1 MHDNGIKRIKYSK
14 DLKVVFSLDERSNVI
29 KIYDGIFI
37 GESTSA
43 TVKIKLHRMK
53 NF

>member
-1 MHDNGIKRIKYSK
+1 MKNLEKIKYK
-14 DLKVVFSLDERSNVI
+14 NVI

-43 TVKIKLHRMK
+43 TVKIKLHRMR